1 MEKAGMKI
9 AIPDLISNSYF
20 PAAAAVELGIF
31 KDEGL
36 DMELELIFPVNRTLE
51 VLRDGEIQFVGG
63 SAHSIPHAF
72 PEWSGGKL
80 LASLAQ
86 GMYWFLILKTELG
99 AKQGDIEAVKGLNI
113 GAAPLV
119 DLGLKQLLIE
129 AGIDLEEDKVN
140 IAPVPGAFQGD
151 NVNFGVAAAKALE
164 EGKID
169 GFWANGMGAEVA
181 LRRGAGTMVIDARR
195 GDGPANAFNY
205 TMPALI
211 TSQTM
216 IDNEAEACG
225 AAVRAINKTH
235 EALKNNIELATE
247 VGQKLFPEAEAKLIA
262 DVVKRDLPYYSTV
275 ISEDFV
281 KGMNA
286 FQKAVGIV
294 ENDVSYEQAVS
305 LDFSKYWK

>member
-1 MEKAGMKI
+1 MKI

-129 AGIDLEEDKVN
+129 AGIDLEADNVN

>member
-1 MEKAGMKI
+1 MKI

-20 PAAAAVELGIF
+20 PAAAAVELGMF

-51 VLRDGEIQFVGG
+51 VLRDGKIEFVGG

-129 AGIDLEEDKVN
+129 AGIDLE
-140 IAPVPGAFQGD
+140 AD
-151 NVNFGVAAAKALE
+151 NVNICLLYTSDAADE
-164 EGKID
+164 
-169 GFWANGMGAEVA
+169 
-181 LRRGAGTMVIDARR
+181 
-195 GDGPANAFNY
+195 
-205 TMPALI
+205 
-211 TSQTM
+211 
-216 IDNEAEACG
+216 
-225 AAVRAINKTH
+225 
-235 EALKNNIELATE
+235 
-247 VGQKLFPEAEAKLIA
+247 
-262 DVVKRDLPYYSTV
+262 
-275 ISEDFV
+275 
-281 KGMNA
+281 
-286 FQKAVGIV
+286 
-294 ENDVSYEQAVS
+294 
-305 LDFSKYWK
+305 